1 MVEKSASVTGRALLR
16 GVRVFD
22 GEDFLPQL
30 QDVRVT
36 DGVIE
41 SLTAT
46 EASAAEAD
54 SPAASGADAA
64 SGDLEVIDA
73 YGHTLT
79 PGIIDC
85 HVHVCFSDAGSLT
98 AFTEPFS
105 LQFYKSVVHLQ
116 RTLQAGV
123 TTARDAGGADAGVR
137 HALQTGLISGPDLR
151 LAISIMSQ
159 TGGHGDGQMLSGC
172 SMPMLTS
179 HPGRPDGVADG
190 PEGVLRKVREILRA
204 GADQIKICSTG
215 GVLSPTDD
223 PRHSQ
228 FTEEEIAV
236 IVSEAH
242 AQGSY
247 VMSHAQGTEGIKNAL
262 RAGVRSIEHGIYLDD
277 ESIEMMLEAGTFLVP
292 TLQAPMSV
300 IAAADAGAPL
310 PPAVVD
316 KARRVAETHAA
327 SIAAAYEAGV
337 QIAMGTD
344 AGVGEHGQNLEEI
357 ELMIANGMAPVD
369 ALASATS
376 VAARL
381 LDDENIGRIAPGR
394 MADLV
399 LFDTDLREG
408 GTEKIRQ
415 HTIGVWQAG
424 RRVR

>member
-1 MVEKSASVTGRALLR
+1 MGGQPKTLVKN
-16 GVRVFD
+16 VRVFD
-22 GEDFLPQL
+22 GKSFLPQL
-30 QDVRVT
+30 QDVLIVDAT
-36 DGVIE
+36 IA

-46 EASAAEAD
+46 D
-54 SPAASGADAA
+54 TSGADDDAHA
-64 SGDLEVIDA
+64 SPDVDVIDGT
-73 YGHTLT
+73 GHTLT

-85 HVHVCFSDAGSLT
+85 HVHVCFSGAGSLT

-105 LQFYKSVVHLQ
+105 LQFYKSVDHLE
-116 RTLQAGV
+116 RTLHAGV
-123 TTARDAGGADAGVR
+123 TTARDAGGADAGTR
-137 HALQTGLISGPDLR
+137 HALKAGLIAGPDLR

-172 SMPMLTS
+172 SMPMLTG
-179 HPGRPDGVADG
+179 HPGRPEGVADG
-190 PEGVLRKVREILRA
+190 PDEVRKKVREILRA

-215 GVLSPTDD
+215 GVLSPMDD

-236 IVSEAH
+236 IVAEAR
-242 AQGSY
+242 AQGTY

-277 ESIEMMLEAGTFLVP
+277 EAIDMMREAGAFLVP
-292 TLQAPMSV
+292 TLQAPLSV
-300 IAAADAGAPL
+300 IAAADAGAPM
-310 PPAVVD
+310 PVAVVD

-344 AGVGEHGQNLEEI
+344 AGVGTHGENLEEI
-357 ELMIANGMAPVD
+357 ELMIANGMSAAD

-381 LDDENIGRIAPGR
+381 LGDESIGRIAAGAK
-394 MADLV
+394 ADLA
-399 LFDTDLREG
+399 LFDTDLRDG
-408 GTEKIRQ
+408 GAETIRR
-415 HTIGVWQAG
+415 HVTGVWQAG
-424 RRVR
+424 TRVR

>member
-1 MVEKSASVTGRALLR
+1 MAEKAKTLVRS
-16 GVRVFD
+16 VRVFD
-22 GEDFLPQL
+22 GETFLPQL
-30 QDVRVT
+30 QDVLIA
-36 DGVIE
+36 DGAIE

-46 EASAAEAD
+46 D
-54 SPAASGADAA
+54 TSGTETPSDT
-64 SGDLEVIDA
+64 DVIDGT
-73 YGHTLT
+73 GHTLT

-85 HVHVCFSDAGSLT
+85 HVHVCISDAGSLT

-105 LQFYKSVVHLQ
+105 LQFYKSVTHLQ
-116 RTLQAGV
+116 RTLHAGV
-123 TTARDAGGADAGVR
+123 TTARDAGGADAGTR
-137 HALQTGLISGPDLR
+137 HALAAGLIAGPDLR

-172 SMPMLTS
+172 SMPMLTG

-190 PEGVLRKVREILRA
+190 PEAVRRKVREILRA

-215 GVLSPTDD
+215 GVLSPMDD

-236 IVSEAH
+236 IVAEAR
-242 AQGSY
+242 AQGTY

-277 ESIEMMLEAGTFLVP
+277 EAIDMMLEAGAFLVP
-292 TLQAPMSV
+292 TLQAPLSV
-300 IAAADAGAPL
+300 IAAADAGAPM
-310 PPAVVD
+310 PVAVVD

-327 SIAAAYEAGV
+327 SIAKAYEAGV

-344 AGVGEHGQNLEEI
+344 AGVGTHGENLEEI
-357 ELMIANGMAPVD
+357 ELMIGNGMSDAD

-381 LDDENIGRIAPGR
+381 LGDESIGAIAAGR
-394 MADLV
+394 KADLV
-399 LFDTDLREG
+399 LFDTDLRDG
-408 GTEKIRQ
+408 GAETIRQ
-415 HTIGVWQAG
+415 HVTGVWQAG
-424 RRVR
+424 TRVR

>member
-54 SPAASGADAA
+54 SPAASGTDAA

-277 ESIEMMLEAGTFLVP
+277 ESIEMMLEAGAFLVP

-300 IAAADAGAPL
+300 IAADAGAPL

-381 LDDENIGRIAPGR
+381 LGDESIGAIAVGR
-394 MADLV
+394 KADLV
-399 LFDTDLREG
+399 LFDTDLRDG
-408 GTEKIRQ
+408 GAEKIRQ

-424 RRVR
+424 VRVR